1 MYFEPVIVWWW
12 WIIQQQFSEA
22 RIMQCT
28 IVQHRS
34 WIRFCAFA
42 VFAVIFPSSIVVTFP
57 IVKIFFS
64 NLIETCLFQSFS
76 RSCSSSTSSLVCPI
90 KYCISIS
97 NMACWRM
104 SEVSRD
110 MQFRFKVALSTST
123 STREVQPVDDRRRYQ
138 PIFARLTLALSI
150 GAMLRLSK
158 ALFAQV
164 QKCKKQGWLRQA
176 TIFA

>member
-1 MYFEPVIVWWW
+1 
-12 WIIQQQFSEA
+12 
-22 RIMQCT
+22 
-28 IVQHRS
+28 
-34 WIRFCAFA
+34 
-42 VFAVIFPSSIVVTFP
+42 
-57 IVKIFFS
+57 
-64 NLIETCLFQSFS
+64 
-76 RSCSSSTSSLVCPI
+76 
-90 KYCISIS
+90 
-97 NMACWRM
+97 M

-123 STREVQPVDDRRRYQ
+123 STTCTSTREVQPVDDRRQYQ

-164 QKCKKQGWLRQA
+164 QKCKKQGWLRQV